1 MADMSVQ
8 DTQLASR
15 IAKLLGNL
23 ADTIAAS
30 ERAEV
35 DRFLCAGEYGL
46 ALDTLSWILVEEHKP
61 IGQGTLREIDSLA
74 EVMELRE
81 ERFVQALHAA
91 HERQI
96 VRDGRAV

>member
-1 MADMSVQ
+1 VADMSVQ
-8 DTQLASR
+8 DTKVASR
-15 IAKLLGNL
+15 IANLLGNL
-23 ADTIAAS
+23 GDAIARS

-35 DRFLCAGEYGL
+35 DRFLDVGEYGL
-46 ALDTLSWILVEEHKP
+46 ALDTLSWILVEENKA
-61 IGQGTLREIDSLA
+61 IGQGVLREIDSLA

-96 VRDGRAV
+96 AHGARVV